1 MKIKILK
8 PFILFAK
15 AILKL
20 IYAVMKLFPVKD
32 NKVLFC
38 SRQSDDVPLDFRM
51 IQEELLRKDVS
62 LCFVSIC
69 NRLEDGMNAGFA
81 WDMLR
86 SMYHMATSRACVTDT
101 FWPPV
106 GMLRHRKSL
115 KVVQIWHSIGKIKRS
130 GKISVGSET
139 GRSAEAAKLVNMH
152 EGNDYIIAG
161 AKVFD
166 QFYYDSFG
174 EGHYELKNYG
184 LPRIDYILN
193 TEEENREK
201 FFRENPELK
210 NKTILLYAPTF
221 RRGMEARWSEI
232 INAVDYSR
240 FALIIK
246 NHPSQ
251 RIEGQRP
258 EGDVYYFDEWKSM
271 DLLAA
276 CDYVITDYSAIA
288 LEAAILP
295 RKTCY
300 WVYDYDEYTQKNG
313 LNVDMYESMPGTVF
327 RDTEE
332 LMKFIESDSYP
343 MEVLEAYRKKY
354 LPENI
359 GHSTEQI
366 AELIIDI
373 VKG

>member
-1 MKIKILK
+1 MKTAIIK
-8 PFILFAK
+8 PFILIAK
-15 AILKL
+15 GLMKAYYGILKL
-20 IYAVMKLFPVKD
+20 FPTKEK
-32 NKVLFC
+32 KVLFC
-38 SRQSDDVPLDFRM
+38 SRQSDDTPLDFRL
-51 IQEELLRKDVS
+51 IQEELLAKDSEIKIVT
-62 LCFVSIC
+62 IC
-69 NRLEDGMNAGFA
+69 NRLEGGMNLSFA
-81 WDMLR
+81 MDMLR
-86 SMYHMATSRACVTDT
+86 SMYHMATSRVCVTDT

-106 GMLRHRKSL
+106 GMLKHKDNL
-115 KVVQIWHSIGKIKRS
+115 KVVQIWHSIGKIKKS

-139 GRSAEAAKLVNMH
+139 GRSAEAARLVNMH

-174 EGHYELKNYG
+174 EGHYELRNYG
-184 LPRIDYILN
+184 LPRIDYIIN
-193 TEEENREK
+193 TEEANREK
-201 FFRENPELK
+201 FFTENPQLK
-210 NKTILLYAPTF
+210 DKTILLYAPTF

-232 INAVDYSR
+232 IDAVDYSK

-251 RIEGQRP
+251 RIESERP
-258 EGDVYYFDEWKSM
+258 EGDVYYFDNWSSM
-271 DLLAA
+271 DLLAV

-327 RDTEE
+327 RDTKE
-332 LMKFIESDSYP
+332 LMNFIESDEYP
-343 MEVLEAYRKKY
+343 MEVLEAYRNKY
-354 LPENI
+354 LPEDL
-359 GHSTEQI
+359 GHSAEKI
-366 AELIIDI
+366 SELIRELL
-373 VKG
+373 